1 MSQATYTII
10 VKVNG
15 QTLQG
20 TSTKIVFGGHSREFK
35 TAAGVAGRH
44 FTKKPEMA
52 TLTVNVLHL
61 PDGPTVDEMR
71 NWENVTLVAECDNEL
86 VYQSDGAAVTNVI
99 ELGDEGK
106 GIDLEFGGPPFTQV

>member
-10 VKVNG
+10 IKVNG

-20 TSTKIVFGGHSREFK
+20 TSTEITFGGFSREFK

-44 FTKKPEMA
+44 FVRKPEMGIA
-52 TLTVNVLHL
+52 TVNILHT
-61 PDGPTVDEMR
+61 PDGPTIEEMR
-71 NWENVTLVAECDNEL
+71 NWENVTLVAECDNGI

-99 ELGDEGK
+99 KLGDEGK
-106 GIDLEFGGPPFTQV
+106 GIDLEFGGPPFSEV